1 MDALTQALPISPSK
15 PPPVSCPECKEPF
28 GRQQELRRHF
38 RSFHL
43 PCWIY
48 CPYTPCSWRG
58 HRKEDFWRH
67 LDNQKCGPK
76 PERERYEIYVADLV
90 LEWILEEPGIST
102 ESGTNYALDFVAER
116 ALELGKMGEWAD
128 LWGPRGI
135 IRRRQ
140 NSQ

>member
-1 MDALTQALPISPSK
+1 M
-15 PPPVSCPECKEPF
+15 
-28 GRQQELRRHF
+28 
-38 RSFHL
+38 
-43 PCWIY
+43 
-48 CPYTPCSWRG
+48 
-58 HRKEDFWRH
+58 
-67 LDNQKCGPK
+67 DNQKCGPK

-102 ESGTNYALDFVAER
+102 KSATNYALDFVAER

-135 IRRRQ
+135 IRHRQ